1 MSYKLS
7 FENTLHEVKSLDKDF
22 NIPEELFKY
31 GKDKAKIF
39 IGLYN
44 SSNQLLNN
52 IEFPVNYGENN
63 IYIQLDGTSKG
74 MNIDMIFK
82 NFKDLKINI
91 SGMEFNSL
99 DSAGTKDRK
108 KLTILNYNL
117 CSIYVNNK
125 EINLIQ
131 NIGKKSKE
139 FFQYSLN
146 LKDYK
151 VIFQQ
156 KKELEPQQPDLHIL
170 MKNKKIYDEFY

>member
-1 MSYKLS
+1 MEVKPTIKLLFFSLLKDVIQIVSYKLS
-7 FENTLHEVKSLDKDF
+7 FENTVHEVKSQDKDF
-22 NIPEELFKY
+22 IIPEELFKY

-52 IEFPVNYGENN
+52 IEFPVYYGENN
-63 IYIQLDGTSKG
+63 ICIQLDGTGKG
-74 MNIDMIFK
+74 MNFDTIFK
-82 NFKDLKINI
+82 SFKDLKISF

-117 CSIYVNNK
+117 CSIYVNK
-125 EINLIQ
+125 TEINLIQ
-131 NIGKKSKE
+131 NIGKKSSE
-139 FFQYSLN
+139 FLQYSIN

-151 VIFQQ
+151 VIVQ
-156 KKELEPQQPDLHIL
+156 
-170 MKNKKIYDEFY
+170 